1 MGEVTQLNR
10 YVLKKIGIYLC
21 LSLMLNL
28 FVMSMFSGSAAYAEE
43 DTQPPLNINADASIL
58 IEASTGQVLYQNNAN
73 IALPPASMAKMM
85 TEYLVLES
93 IEQGK
98 ISWDESVT
106 ISSKAA
112 AIPGSGQLLAEG
124 ETYTVRDMF
133 RYMAIYSGNDGAV
146 ALAEK
151 VAGSEENFVN
161 MMNQKA
167 KEMGMSNTAF
177 FANATG
183 LPNKDLGDLAPSTAE
198 TIISAQDLATL
209 ARRIVLDFPETLKV
223 SSTPTAY
230 LREGDSSTH
239 EFDNWNWMLEGWKS
253 YNNNFSS
260 IAYEGLDGLK
270 TGSTTEAGYCFTGT
284 AERDGIRL
292 ISVVMNTESRTA
304 RFEETGR
311 LLDYGFNNFEIK
323 TVVAAKS
330 ELDDIKTVPVKKG
343 IELEVP
349 IQTEAGVELV
359 VEKGESMDNIQ
370 FETTILPE
378 EELIAPIQQ
387 GDVIGTLT
395 VKYDQLSEPFEETLN
410 LVAAEDVEK
419 ASWFRLLLR
428 AIKDFFVDI
437 FEGIK
442 GFFG

>member
-1 MGEVTQLNR
+1 MKPL
-10 YVLKKIGIYLC
+10 VLKKIGIYLC

-28 FVMSMFSGSAAYAEE
+28 FVISMFSGPASYAAEN
-43 DTQPPLNINADASIL
+43 TQPPLNISAKSSIL
-58 IEASTGQVLYQNNAN
+58 IEASTGQVLYQKNASEP
-73 IALPPASMAKMM
+73 LPPASMAKMM

-93 IEQGK
+93 IKEGK
-98 ISWDESVT
+98 IQWDDSVN
-106 ISSKAA
+106 ISEKSA
-112 AIPGSGQLLAEG
+112 AIPGSGALLAQG
-124 ETYTVRDMF
+124 ETYTVEDLF

-146 ALAEK
+146 ALAEY

-161 MMNQKA
+161 MMNEKA
-167 KEMGMSNTAF
+167 KQMGMSDTAF

-183 LPNKDLGDLAPSTAE
+183 LSNKDDLKELAPTTGE
-198 TIISAQDLATL
+198 TIISAEDLAKL
-209 ARRIVLDFPETLKV
+209 ARRIVLDFPETLAV

-230 LREGDSSTH
+230 LRKGDNSTH
-239 EFDNWNWMLEGWKS
+239 QFENWNWMLEGWKE
-253 YNNNFSS
+253 YNNNFSN

-292 ISVVMNTESRTA
+292 ISVVLNTDSRLA
-304 RFEETGR
+304 RFEETR
-311 LLDYGFNNFEIK
+311 KLLDYGFNNFEIK

-330 ELDDIKTVPVKKG
+330 ELDDIKAVPVKKG
-343 IELEVP
+343 IELEVG
-349 IQTEAGVELV
+349 IQTETGMELV
-359 VEKGESMDNIQ
+359 VEKGESMENVL

-378 EELIAPIQQ
+378 EDLIAPIQQ
-387 GDVIGTLT
+387 GDVVGTLK
-395 VKYDQLSEPFEETLN
+395 VKYDKLPQPFEASIN
-410 LVAAEDVEK
+410 LIAAEDVEK

-442 GFFG
+442 GIF